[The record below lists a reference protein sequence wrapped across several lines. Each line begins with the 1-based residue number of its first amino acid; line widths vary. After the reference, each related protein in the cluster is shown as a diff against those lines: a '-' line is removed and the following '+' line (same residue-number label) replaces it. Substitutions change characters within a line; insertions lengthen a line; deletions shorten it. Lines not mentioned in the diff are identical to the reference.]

1 MTMTA
6 ETDEALA
13 KKVQGGDRDAF
24 ADLVERYE
32 AKMLRYG
39 HRFLS
44 SRDDIDD
51 IVQDVFIKTYQN
63 MQSFDTAQ
71 RFSPWIY
78 RIAHNEFVSELRKS
92 SRRPYVPFDFD
103 ALVSHTV
110 YEDPVEE
117 ERERAEMLQMIEAGL
132 EKISASY
139 KEVLILHYLEGLG
152 YKEIAD
158 IIQVPIGT
166 VGVRLKRAKESLRK
180 VMKENYGA

>member
-1 MTMTA
+1 MAMTP

-13 KKVQGGDRDAF
+13 QKVQRGDQTAF
-24 ADLVERYE
+24 AELVERYE

-44 SRDDIDD
+44 DRDVIDD

-63 MQSFDTAQ
+63 MQSFDTTQ

-110 YEDPVEE
+110 YDDPVGGG
-117 ERERAEMLQMIEAGL
+117 RGRAGRRRGGGAGR
-132 EKISASY
+132 
-139 KEVLILHYLEGLG
+139 GG
-152 YKEIAD
+152 
-158 IIQVPIGT
+158 
-166 VGVRLKRAKESLRK
+166 
-180 VMKENYGA
+180 GAPGGGGGRI